1 MKEHAFFMYKDNP
14 MIELFFNNG
23 RLVSHKV
30 LDYEAPIPHI
40 NWVKD
45 LTTKELESTLLKRRD
60 SYVFPSSMYRYW
72 KGYSDDNP
80 YKDMKD
86 CRGVSRHD
94 DDDCWV
100 KYDYDDFN
108 YEELLIKL
116 IPLDFR
122 TST

>member
-14 MIELFFNNG
+14 MIELFFEDE
-23 RLVSHKV
+23 RLVAHKD
-30 LDYEAPIPHI
+30 LDYVAPIPHI
-40 NWVKD
+40 NWVKG
-45 LTTKELESTLLKRRD
+45 LTTKELESKLLKRRE
-60 SYVFPSSMYRYW
+60 SYVFTGSMYRYYY
-72 KGYSDDNP
+72 KNSNSQP
-80 YKDMKD
+80 YQDMKD

-100 KYDYDDFN
+100 KYGYDDFN

-116 IPLDFR
+116 TPPAFR